1 MYFSYLQE
9 KSMIVIY
16 EILLAVPWEGRTWCR
31 IQCPLVY
38 NTRSND
44 FLVSQVQY
52 YSKSTVTDDFTS
64 SLKIL
69 KGVGN
74 GENKE
79 KVTTKFRWHRLRYKT
94 VAKGLRLGI
103 CDLRLPE
110 ILVPALPLVT
120 WVTIGCHL
128 TSGTESAH
136 LQNEGGS
143 RWPLSLLPILK
154 FSFFLLLMMIKT
166 KVQIFQVF
174 LAVLKFCEEF
184 QFLPNQKNIGDYN
197 FPLEGLK
204 YWGMTRV
211 SCQWKRVHLFKK
223 LI

>member
-16 EILLAVPWEGRTWCR
+16 EILLAVPWEGRTWCI

-38 NTRSND
+38 SILSND

-52 YSKSTVTDDFTS
+52 YSKSTVIDDFTS
-64 SLKIL
+64 SLKII

-79 KVTTKFRWHRLRYKT
+79 KVTTTFRWHRLHYNT
-94 VAKGLRLGI
+94 VAEGLRSGI
-103 CDLRLPE
+103 CDFRLPE

-120 WVTIGCHL
+120 LVTTGCHL
-128 TSGTESAH
+128 TSGTESSP
-136 LQNEGGS
+136 LQNEDGS

-154 FSFFLLLMMIKT
+154 FSFFS
-166 KVQIFQVF
+166 F
-174 LAVLKFCEEF
+174 
-184 QFLPNQKNIGDYN
+184 
-197 FPLEGLK
+197 
-204 YWGMTRV
+204 
-211 SCQWKRVHLFKK
+211 
-223 LI
+223 